1 MDGNYADKTTLHYRP
16 DGDANKLKPQIEKDG
31 KWVDLKS
38 SVDGSSLV
46 FDITDKTA
54 KLRFVRKSIAAVIVI
69 TSLIVLALIAVAALI
84 IFKTGF
90 GKKLRIPRKQ
100 AGNA

>member
-1 MDGNYADKTTLHYRP
+1 VDGNYADKTTLHYRP
-16 DGDANKLKPQIEKDG
+16 DGNANKLKPQIEKDG

-54 KLRFVRKSIAAVIVI
+54 KLRFVRKSAVIVI